1 MALTTPLAVKTSS
14 RITVRFFRL
23 DLGDIYAYIARDV
36 PVYAEQF
43 IDRIIQTTYLL
54 HEQAFMG
61 RTVPEAEREDVR
73 ELILQN
79 YRIIYL
85 VKPDYLYIVAVVHGS
100 RDLTRMESKPW
111 EVV

>member
-1 MALTTPLAVKTSS
+1 M
-14 RITVRFFRL
+14 RIEWAEPAEL

-43 IDRIIQTTYLL
+43 IDRIIETTFLL
-54 HEQAFMG
+54 HEQPFMG
-61 RTVPEAEREDVR
+61 RAVPEVEREEVR
-73 ELILQN
+73 ELIFHN

-85 VKPDYLYIVAVVHGS
+85 VKPDCLYIVAVVHGS

-111 EVV
+111 EVI